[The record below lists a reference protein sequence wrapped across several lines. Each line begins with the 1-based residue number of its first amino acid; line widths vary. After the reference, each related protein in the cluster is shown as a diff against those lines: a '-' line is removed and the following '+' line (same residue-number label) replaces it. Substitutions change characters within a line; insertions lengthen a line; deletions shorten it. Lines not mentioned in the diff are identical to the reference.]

1 MLLHWV
7 AGAGA
12 RARFESRHA
21 HADTCN
27 FHGGSHR
34 NQYASN
40 FNAKPHALDPY
51 RNGHKHSN
59 CHRNADCHA
68 DGNGLANI
76 LPACHEHAKPHVHT
90 IAYAHHYAV
99 SHFHLHVHTNHHL
112 HGNIVIYAATNKYVG
127 SAAEYINAF
136 VNSVP
141 ISMTDILPF
150 LKSMISV
157 SGVSGNETP
166 VAKLIEAK
174 WRSLVD
180 ETRLSR
186 VGSLHG
192 LKRGSGT
199 GAARSKSKGKR
210 PSILIAAHMDAI
222 GMRVSQL
229 VDGFLRITN
238 VGGID
243 VRVLPGAEVTVHAS
257 SGVDLPAVIAMPSSK
272 LLPESAGD
280 GALEI
285 GYLLADTG
293 LTAREVGKKVKVG
306 DLISF
311 ANEPMELAGDIISGH
326 TIDNRA
332 SVAALTVCLEE
343 LQSKP
348 HVWDVWAVATVQE
361 ETSYLGGYTSA
372 FEIRPD
378 IAIAVDGTYAK
389 GPGANGW
396 QTHAMGKG
404 VGLCMGPNMHPFL
417 HTKLQELA
425 ERLEIPWFLDVTTA
439 HSSTD
444 ADPMQVTAEGIP
456 TALVEFP
463 IRYMHTPVESV
474 AVKDI
479 QRAGRLLAEF
489 IASLEEN
496 FVETINWDE

>member
-1 MLLHWV
+1 MLFRWL
-7 AGAGA
+7 ACIDP
-12 RARFESRHA
+12 RARFESRYA
-21 HADTCN
+21 HPDRAC
-27 FHGGSHR
+27 FHH
-34 NQYASN
+34 
-40 FNAKPHALDPY
+40 
-51 RNGHKHSN
+51 
-59 CHRNADCHA
+59 HA
-68 DGNGLANI
+68 DGDGHASNPDCQFYAADHHSNGHRHANFHVDSNPHGKQNSI
-76 LPACHEHAKPHVHT
+76 ANELPACIEHTESHVYAL
-90 IAYAHHYAV
+90 AYADYSTLVYLYIHVCSDYHIH
-99 SHFHLHVHTNHHL
+99 SHFLLHASCNIHSDHHI
-112 HGNIVIYAATNKYVG
+112 H
-127 SAAEYINAF
+127 AF
-136 VNSVP
+136 ADALP
-141 ISMTDILPF
+141 IMADILPF
-150 LKSMISV
+150 LKSLISA

-166 VAKLIEAK
+166 VAKLIEEK
-174 WRSLVD
+174 WRPLVD

-192 LKRGSGT
+192 FKRGAG
-199 GAARSKSKGKR
+199 KGKR

-222 GMRVSQL
+222 GMRVSQV

-238 VGGID
+238 VGEID

-293 LTAREVGKKVKVG
+293 LTAREAGKKVKVG

-311 ANEPMELAGDIISGH
+311 ANEPLELAGDVLSGH
-326 TIDNRA
+326 TIDNRS

-348 HVWDVWAVATVQE
+348 HVWDAWAVATVQE

-378 IAIAVDGTYAK
+378 IAIAVDGTFAK

-396 QTHAMGKG
+396 QTYAMGKG

-417 HTKLQELA
+417 HKRLSELA
-425 ERLEIPWFLDVTTA
+425 ERLEIPWFLDLTAA
-439 HSSTD
+439 HSGTD
-444 ADPMQVTAEGIP
+444 AYPMQVTAEGIP

-489 IASLEEN
+489 IASLDVD
-496 FVETINWDE
+496 FVDTITWDD